1 LGLVPREWSSGSFRR
16 LGRISKRGDI
26 YLRCL
31 LIHGARSALR
41 AASANKA
48 PDRLRSWALRLREKH
63 GYNKAAVA
71 LANKLARILWAVATR
86 DSSFVSH
93 PVLAA

>member
-71 LANKLARILWAVATR
+71 LANKLARILWAVSTR